1 MRALRAMGMTSEK
14 TVHFFGTIEPS
25 VEAKQEEEHH
35 GMEKQNERMARS
47 TVFAEDA
54 ARAFHALLECANGP
68 KATIRLTQNVAW
80 GHISCVLRN

>member
-1 MRALRAMGMTSEK
+1 MLQRALLPLTMMKVAY
-14 TVHFFGTIEPS
+14 
-25 VEAKQEEEHH
+25 EAKQEEEHH
-35 GMEKQNERMARS
+35 GMEKQSERMARS